1 MDSMDKNVTKVHMNN
16 FRQIFM
22 SHEKLHIRCLNCKLA
37 IQIFNMNLFLK
48 VFSHRAINE

>member
-1 MDSMDKNVTKVHMNN
+1 MDSMDKNVTKVHMYN

-37 IQIFNMNLFLK
+37 IQIFNMNLFK